1 MSDFAYGFFYPFR
14 CIPLFF
20 KKPKLI
26 LFSIVPVLI
35 NLLIY
40 GTIFYFTFRWI
51 YNTSSSITGAGAPD
65 AVFYQELLH
74 ILVLFTTII
83 LLLVI
88 CYFFFIT
95 IGGIIS
101 APFNEQLSLIVE
113 EELTRVKYANP
124 RGFWADSWMSI
135 KAEVVKLGFYLSI
148 SVPLFFLNFIP
159 VVGFIFNILNIIFSS
174 FYNALDFLDIPM
186 TRREIRLKE
195 KIKITNRRGML
206 SYGFGAI
213 AFIIMFVPVI
223 NVLLKPLLVVSGTS
237 LFFEKDYLKFYK

>member
-40 GTIFYFTFRWI
+40 GTIFYFTFLWI
-51 YNTSSSITGAGAPD
+51 YNTSSSITGANNPD
-65 AVFYQELLH
+65 ALFYQELLH
-74 ILVLFTTII
+74 ILVLFTTVI

-101 APFNEQLSLIVE
+101 APFNELLSVIVE
-113 EELTRVKYANP
+113 EELTKIKVVNP
-124 RGFWADSWMSI
+124 RGFFADSWMSI

-148 SVPLFFLNFIP
+148 SIPLFLLNFIP
-159 VVGFIFNILNIIFSS
+159 VVGFIFDILNIIFSS

-186 TRREIRLKE
+186 TRREIKLRQ
-195 KIKITNRRGML
+195 KIRITNSGGML

-213 AFIIMFVPVI
+213 AFIIMFVPII
-223 NVLLKPLLVVSGTS
+223 NVLLKPLLVVSGTL
-237 LFFEKDYLKFYK
+237 LFFEKDYLKNFR

>member
-1 MSDFAYGFFYPFR
+1 MSDFAYGFFYPFK

-26 LFSIVPVLI
+26 LFSIVPVLL

-40 GTIFYFTFRWI
+40 GTIFYFTFSWI
-51 YNTSSSITGAGAPD
+51 YNTSSSVTGANNPD
-65 AVFYQELLH
+65 ALFYQELLH

-113 EELTRVKYANP
+113 EELTHVKYVNP
-124 RGFWADSWMSI
+124 RGFFADAWMSI
-135 KAEVVKLGFYLSI
+135 KAEILKLGFYLSI
-148 SVPLFFLNFIP
+148 SVPLFLLNFIP
-159 VVGFIFNILNIIFSS
+159 VIGFIFSILNIIFSS

-186 TRREIRLKE
+186 TRKEIRLKD
-195 KIKITNRRGML
+195 KIKITNRGGML

>member
-20 KKPKLI
+20 RKPKLI

-40 GTIFYFTFRWI
+40 GTIFYFVFSWI
-51 YNTSSSITGAGAPD
+51 YNTSSNITGANNPD
-65 AVFYQELLH
+65 ALFYQELLH
-74 ILVLFTTII
+74 ILVLFTTVI

-101 APFNEQLSLIVE
+101 APFNELLSVIVE
-113 EELTRVKYANP
+113 EELTKIKVVNP
-124 RGFWADSWMSI
+124 RGFFADSWMSI

-148 SVPLFFLNFIP
+148 SIPLFLLNFIP
-159 VVGFIFNILNIIFSS
+159 IVGFIFDILNIIFSS

-186 TRREIRLKE
+186 TRREIKLRQ
-195 KIKITNRRGML
+195 KIKITNSGGML

>member
-20 KKPKLI
+20 RKPKLI

-51 YNTSSSITGAGAPD
+51 YNTSSSVTGADSPD
-65 AVFYQELLH
+65 ALFYQELLH

-113 EELTRVKYANP
+113 EELTHVKYVNP
-124 RGFWADSWMSI
+124 RGFFADSWISI
-135 KAEVVKLGFYLSI
+135 KAEILKLGFYLSI
-148 SVPLFFLNFIP
+148 SIPLFFLNFIP
-159 VVGFIFNILNIIFSS
+159 VIGFIFSILNIIFSS

-186 TRREIRLKE
+186 TRKEIRLKD
-195 KIKITNRRGML
+195 KIRITNRGGML